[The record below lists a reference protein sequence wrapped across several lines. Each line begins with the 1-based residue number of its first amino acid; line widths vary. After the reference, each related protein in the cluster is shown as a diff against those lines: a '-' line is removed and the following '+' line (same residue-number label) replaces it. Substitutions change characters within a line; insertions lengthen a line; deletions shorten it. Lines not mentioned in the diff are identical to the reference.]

1 MPYRKLISALVF
13 ALFGICFSRAATA
26 QDCNNPDFCFDFGI
40 PVTVDNFTG
49 SSVSCVLDP
58 GGAGDPFNQLNIGAG
73 LGTATGTFHQTG
85 TATCKRV
92 PNKGKPI
99 PLGAC
104 TFELTWTG
112 VSLSSCD
119 PESNSFNASL
129 LCQNIGGGGG
139 PTVTGKITPTVTGK
153 ITCPDS
159 KQVVKLGIA
168 GITGIRSDTCTDV
181 FPAINGFQKGQVL
194 DFTVITKGAHQC
206 TGPFVAI
213 SNVRERY
220 CNGGFNSGPVDC
232 TPIEGPEIDGE
243 GDNHDVVAALSR
255 LDKRFLGRQEERN
268 GGKEDE
274 VRTRT
279 TNPLTTVL
287 PSVVPFDF
295 KCRPNDRGNA
305 NIDILGS
312 ASFDVADIIV
322 SSLRCEGV
330 PLHDCVTKDV
340 NYDRFPDLACK
351 IDTCPT
357 FGPELGQLPKNPHGT
372 VTAICTGLLKSG
384 QGIQG
389 LQEVRVTP

>member
-1 MPYRKLISALVF
+1 MTYRKLISALVF
-13 ALFGICFSRAATA
+13 AVFGFCFSGAAIA
-26 QDCNNPDFCFDFGI
+26 QDCNNPDFCWDFGI

-85 TATCKRV
+85 TATCKKV
-92 PNKGKPI
+92 PNRGKPTS
-99 PLGAC
+99 LGAC

-119 PESNSFNASL
+119 PKSHSFNASL
-129 LCQNIGGGGG
+129 FCQNIGGGGG
-139 PTVTGKITPTVTGK
+139 PDVTGKITPNVTGQ

-159 KQVVKLGIA
+159 KQVIELGIA
-168 GITGIRSDTCTDV
+168 GITGIGRDTCADV
-181 FPAINGFQKGQVL
+181 FPAVNGFQKGQVL
-194 DFTVITKGAHQC
+194 DFTVITKGPHQC

-232 TPIEGPEIDGE
+232 TPIEGPEIADE
-243 GDNHDVVAALSR
+243 GDDHDVVAALSR
-255 LDKRFLGRQEERN
+255 PDKRFP
-268 GGKEDE
+268 D
-274 VRTRT
+274 TRT
-279 TNPLTTVL
+279 TDPLTTVL

-295 KCRPNDRGNA
+295 KCRPNDRGND

-330 PLHDCVTKDV
+330 PLHDCMTKHV

-357 FGPELGQLPKNPHGT
+357 FGPALGQLPKNPDGT

-384 QGIQG
+384 QAIQG
-389 LQEVRVTP
+389 LDEVRVTPKK